1 MVLGGG
7 QNYMKPKELMKVLE
21 EDSWV
26 VVRIQGSH
34 YIHKHPTKP
43 GTIPV
48 ALHNKDMAPG
58 TLNKIL
64 KAAGLK

>member
-1 MVLGGG
+1 M
-7 QNYMKPKELMKVLE
+7 NPKELMQILAQDGWK
-21 EDSWV
+21 

-34 YIHKHPTKP
+34 HIHKHPAKS

-64 KAAGLK
+64 KIAGLK

>member
-1 MVLGGG
+1 
-7 QNYMKPKELMKVLE
+7 MKPKELMKLLT
-21 EDSWV
+21 EDGWV
-26 VVRIQGSH
+26 IVRIQGSH
-34 YIHKHPTKP
+34 HIHKHPTKP

>member
-1 MVLGGG
+1 
-7 QNYMKPKELMKVLE
+7 MKPKDLMKVLA
-21 EDSWV
+21 DDGWV
-26 VVRIQGSH
+26 VVSIQGSH
-34 YIHKHPTKP
+34 YIHKHPTKS

-48 ALHNKDMAPG
+48 ALHSKDMAPG